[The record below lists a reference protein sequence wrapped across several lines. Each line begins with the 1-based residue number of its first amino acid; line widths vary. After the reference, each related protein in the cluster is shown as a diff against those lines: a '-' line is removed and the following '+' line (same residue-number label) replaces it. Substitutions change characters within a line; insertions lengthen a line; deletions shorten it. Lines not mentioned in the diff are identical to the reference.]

1 MKLRL
6 LVTLRDLRADNVPG
20 RLVVVILPSI
30 ETPADLQAL
39 SYEELKILSQ
49 EIRDFIISTVTKTG
63 GHLGSN
69 LGVVELTL
77 ALHRVFE
84 SPKDILLWDTGH
96 QAYVHKLITGR
107 RYGFKNLRERGGLSG
122 YPNRSESQH
131 DWIESSHASTALSYA
146 HGLSVALEQRKELI
160 GHGGKRHVVAIVGDG
175 SLTGGMAYEALNNL
189 GHSNQRVVIVLN
201 DNGRSYAPTISKLSE
216 SLTTLRLNRTYL
228 TLRERIRRLV
238 PRLPRVGKAAYLG
251 IDGFTSVVREM
262 VTPHTFFEN
271 LGVRYVGPVDG
282 HNIEAL
288 ENVLTSAAEWD
299 GPIVVHTL
307 TQKGR
312 GYEPAVNDD
321 LKMHDYKLPP
331 RLNNE
336 MATGVT
342 FSQAFS
348 NALVAMASEDDR
360 IVAITAAMAGPT
372 GLLNFQSH
380 FPTRFFDVGIAEQH
394 AVTAAAGM
402 AMGGL
407 KPVVAIYATF
417 FSRAF
422 DQAHLDVGLLNL
434 PVVFV
439 FDRAGI
445 TGDDGP
451 SHHGLLDIA
460 LCMAIPNMTV
470 FAPSTAEEV
479 PVMLESALSMSTPTA
494 LRFPKTLPQPFDGN
508 VGEGLNAREVVHGD
522 GSLCVLAVGKMAPA
536 AYKALELLGDEA
548 RRVTLYDVRVLPPD
562 PKMIDDALTHERI
575 ITIEDATRHG
585 GAGTLM
591 VSAVRSRAQE
601 LERPFP
607 ITRILGVP
615 RAYLE
620 HHHPDAL
627 LAELGLD
634 AEGLAG
640 AFTRLLSNQPDF
652 PHHIPESPRPNYF

>member
-1 MKLRL
+1 M
-6 LVTLRDLRADNVPG
+6 
-20 RLVVVILPSI
+20 ILPSI
-30 ETPADLQAL
+30 ETPADLQPL
-39 SYEELKILSQ
+39 SYDELKKLSQ
-49 EIRDFIISTVTKTG
+49 EIRNFIISNVTKTG

-69 LGVVELTL
+69 LGVVEVTL

-84 SPKDILLWDTGH
+84 SPRDILLWDTGH

-107 RYGFKNLRERGGLSG
+107 RYGFTKLRQRGGLSG

-160 GHGGKRHVVAIVGDG
+160 GHGGRRHVVAVVGDG

-228 TLRERIRRLV
+228 TVRERVRHL
-238 PRLPRVGKAAYLG
+238 LPRVPRVGQAAYIGLHG
-251 IDGFTSVVREM
+251 VTSVAREM

-271 LGVRYVGPVDG
+271 LGVRYVGPIDG
-282 HNIEAL
+282 HNIEAM
-288 ENVLTSAAEWD
+288 ENAFRSAAEWD
-299 GPIVVHTL
+299 GPIVVHVL

-312 GYEPAVNDD
+312 GYAPAVSDD

-331 RLNNE
+331 ALNAAEVN
-336 MATGVT
+336 ATS
-342 FSQAFS
+342 FAQAFS
-348 NALVAMASEDDR
+348 DALVEMASVDER
-360 IVAITAAMAGPT
+360 IVALTAAMAGPT
-372 GLLNFQSH
+372 GLLKFQAR
-380 FPTRFFDVGIAEQH
+380 FPDRFFDVGIAEQH

-407 KPVVAIYATF
+407 KPVVCLYATF

-439 FDRAGI
+439 LDRAGI

-460 LCMAIPNMTV
+460 LCLAIPDMTI
-470 FAPSTAEEV
+470 FAPSSAEEV
-479 PVMLESALSMSTPTA
+479 PVMLESALAMSSPTA
-494 LRFPKTLPQPFDGN
+494 IRYPKTLPKPFDGR
-508 VGEGLNAREVVHGD
+508 VGEGLNAREVVRGD
-522 GSLCVLAVGKMAPA
+522 GALCVLALGKMAPA
-536 AYKALELLGDEA
+536 AYKALELLGPEA
-548 RRVTLYDVRVLPPD
+548 KHVTLYDVRVLPPD
-562 PKMIDDALTHERI
+562 PQMIDDALTHERI
-575 ITIEDATRHG
+575 ITVEDGTRHG

-601 LERPFP
+601 LERPHP
-607 ITRILGVP
+607 TTRILGAP

-620 HHHPDAL
+620 HHHPDDL

-634 AEGLAG
+634 PEGLAG
-640 AFTRLLSNQPDF
+640 AFARLLANEPEF
-652 PHHIPESPRPNYF
+652 PRAVPEAPRPNFF

>member
-1 MKLRL
+1 
-6 LVTLRDLRADNVPG
+6 
-20 RLVVVILPSI
+20 VILPSI
-30 ETPADLQAL
+30 ETPADLQGL
-39 SYEELKILSQ
+39 SYEELDELSE
-49 EIRDFIISTVTKTG
+49 EIRQFIIETVTTNPTG

-77 ALHRVFE
+77 ALHRVFD

-96 QAYVHKLITGR
+96 QAYVHKLLTGR
-107 RYGFKNLRERGGLSG
+107 RYGFKNLRQRGGLSG

-160 GHGGKRHVVAIVGDG
+160 GHGGKRHVVAVVGDG

-216 SLTTLRLNRTYL
+216 SLTSLRLNKTYL
-228 TLRERIRRLV
+228 TLRGRLRRTV
-238 PRLPRVGKAAYLG
+238 PHLPKVGKAAYLG
-251 IDGFTSVVREM
+251 IDGLTSVVREM

-271 LGVRYVGPVDG
+271 LGVRYIGPIDG
-282 HNIEAL
+282 HDIESIESTL
-288 ENVLTSAAEWD
+288 KSAALWD
-299 GPIVVHTL
+299 GPILVHVL
-307 TQKGR
+307 TTKGL
-312 GYEPAVNDD
+312 GYEPAIDD
-321 LKMHDYKLPP
+321 DMKMHDYKLPP
-331 RLNNE
+331 RHDDE
-336 MATGVT
+336 EIPPQS

-348 NALVAMASEDDR
+348 DSLVALASADDR
-360 IVAITAAMAGPT
+360 VIAITAAMAGPT
-372 GLLNFQSH
+372 GLLNFQEQ
-380 FPTRFFDVGIAEQH
+380 FPDRFLDVGIAEQH
-394 AVTAAAGM
+394 AVTTAAGM
-402 AMGGL
+402 AMGGM
-407 KPVVAIYATF
+407 KPVVAIYSTF

-460 LCMAIPNMTV
+460 LCLAIPNMTV

-479 PVMLESALSMSTPTA
+479 PGMLATALSMSTPTA
-494 LRFPKTLPQPFDGN
+494 LRFPKTLPKPFDGK
-508 VGEGLNAREVVHGD
+508 VGDGLEARRVRRGD

-536 AYKALELLGDEA
+536 AYQALELMGDEA
-548 RRVTLYDVRVLPPD
+548 SKVTLYDVRVLPPD
-562 PKMIDDALTHERI
+562 ASMIDDALAHERVVSV
-575 ITIEDATRHG
+575 EDGTRHG

-591 VSAVRSRAQE
+591 VSALRSRAQD
-601 LERPFP
+601 LARPFP
-607 ITRILGVP
+607 TTRILGTP

-620 HHHPDAL
+620 QHRPDKL

-634 AEGLAG
+634 PEGLAA
-640 AFTRLLSNQPDF
+640 AFTRLLADEPEYA
-652 PHHIPESPRPNYF
+652 PLLPESPRPNYS